1 MDANDQ
7 PDPPSLPP
15 NLQLSLMGFE
25 SVENANEFGEAF
37 SATLIE
43 ISRYLDLERM
53 AGATVTW
60 NLDDAFAAIDR
71 GFEGAKPITYTQS
84 NELTCVAKCI
94 PVLRNGVPHHH
105 VVWHAGYL
113 AALMDPEHEHHMYA
127 IHVIA
132 HECGH
137 VMDLKWRDQAFPG
150 VILQEGYDGY
160 VAALLDGTTS
170 VVWEEYAACRLSAM
184 LSDKEDLRATYVTAM
199 TSVSKVAKPQANA
212 AILAYRRHGD
222 IDQVLTDAGGPLC
235 EPLRAAGYLL
245 GHLDGIDDNSP
256 LAELC
261 PDLAGTPYLDL
272 LEKLRVELRN
282 VWSTRAEWTTIPEVF
297 AGLRQIGVN
306 AVAAGGIYFNETDE
320 GTRVDIPFT
329 PETFE
334 GGVMGMMLAGV
345 LNQ

>member
-1 MDANDQ
+1 MDTID
-7 PDPPSLPP
+7 PPSPPSLPA

-25 SVENANEFGEAF
+25 SEEKARELGDAF

-60 NLDDAFAAIDR
+60 NFEEAFAAIDR
-71 GFEGAKPITYTQS
+71 GFEGASPITYTQT

-105 VVWHAGYL
+105 VVWHAAYL

-137 VMDLKWRDQAFPG
+137 VVDLKWRDQAFPD
-150 VILQEGYDGY
+150 VFLRPTYQTH
-160 VAALLDGTTS
+160 VAALLDGTAAI
-170 VVWEEYAACRLSAM
+170 VWEEYAACRLSAI
-184 LSDKEDLRATYVTAM
+184 LSDKEDLRATYVTAI
-199 TSVSKVAKPQANA
+199 TSVASVAKPQANT
-212 AILAYRRHGD
+212 AILAYRRHAD
-222 IDQVLTDAGGPLC
+222 ISQVLTEAGGPLS

-245 GHLDGIDDNSP
+245 GHLDGIDDTTP

-261 PDLAGTPYLDL
+261 PGLVGTPYLEL
-272 LEKLRVELRN
+272 LEKLRVELRH
-282 VWSTRAEWTTIPEVF
+282 VWSSRAEWTTIPEVF
-297 AGLRQIGVN
+297 AGLRQIAED
-306 AVAAGGIYFNETDE
+306 AVAAGGINFKETDE

-334 GGVMGMMLAGV
+334 GGVLGMMMAGV
-345 LNQ
+345 LNR